1 VRGRD
6 SRTVD
11 APIEGD
17 PMSLTIRKLR
27 LQKGWTQD
35 QLAEFAGLSVRSVQR
50 IERGARPSLESLK
63 SLAAVFEVDI
73 ATLTSGDKPM
83 IPDTLATED
92 ELEAIEYVKGIR
104 EFYMH
109 AWLFAVFALVFS
121 LAFGLRFGFDDQRV
135 RFLLLAI
142 GGWGIGVIIHGL
154 VAYEVIRFLGPK
166 WERALIERRLG
177 RKL

>member
-1 VRGRD
+1 
-6 SRTVD
+6 
-11 APIEGD
+11 
-17 PMSLTIRKLR
+17 MSLTIRKLR
-27 LQKGWTQD
+27 LKRGWTQD

-63 SLAAVFEVDI
+63 SLAAVFEVDV
-73 ATLTSGDKPM
+73 ATLIPGDPPM

-92 ELEAIEYVKGIR
+92 ELEAIEFVKGIR

-109 AWLFAVFALVFS
+109 ACMYAVFLA
-121 LAFGLRFGFDDQRV
+121 AFGLGFGMRFGLDDPRV
-135 RFLLLAI
+135 RYLLLALA
-142 GGWGIGVIIHGL
+142 GWGVGLLLHGL
-154 VAYEVIRFLGPK
+154 AAYEVIRFLGPK

>member
-1 VRGRD
+1 
-6 SRTVD
+6 
-11 APIEGD
+11 
-17 PMSLTIRKLR
+17 MSLTIRKLR
-27 LQKGWTQD
+27 LQRGWTQD

-73 ATLTSGDKPM
+73 ATLTPGDKPM

-109 AWLFAVFALVFS
+109 ASMFAVFALVFS
-121 LAFGLRFGFDDQRV
+121 LAFGLKFGFEDPKV
-135 RFLLLAI
+135 RFLLLAF
-142 GGWGIGVIIHGL
+142 GGWCMGVIVHGL
-154 VAYEVIRFLGPK
+154 AAYEVIRFFGPR
-166 WERALIERRLG
+166 WERSLIERRLG

>member
-1 VRGRD
+1 
-6 SRTVD
+6 
-11 APIEGD
+11 
-17 PMSLTIRKLR
+17 MSLTIRKLR
-27 LQKGWTQD
+27 LQRGWTQD

-63 SLAAVFEVDI
+63 SLAAVLEVDV
-73 ATLTSGDKPM
+73 ATLNPGDPPM

-104 EFYMH
+104 EFFMH
-109 AWLFAVFALVFS
+109 LFIYAVFVVVFTA
-121 LAFGLRFGFDDQRV
+121 AFGARLGFDNPRLH
-135 RFLLLAI
+135 FMWI
-142 GGWGIGVIIHGL
+142 GFAGWGIGL
-154 VAYEVIRFLGPK
+154 VVHALAAFEVIRFLGPK